1 MAPLVG
7 NLSDVNSVNHGDA
20 NVQCTPATPW
30 SIFLFFAS
38 NYLAHC
44 ATVKMYP
51 GSPASLTI
59 FATGLALF
67 FPSSGII
74 RALFSI
80 KRHARFRRN
89 RNPLERA
96 AAAGALRMVVRNEDW
111 EPREGDQVRP
121 LLNKRGEMLLADGT
135 PLPKLA
141 ADGPGEEAPVAG
153 SPQRLS
159 PGTPAISGI
168 LAEEDDPVS
177 EESDDAKPFSFA
189 SFTESTIQKFHGLS
203 LLPPGYSWRDV
214 PPDAKISWEQPARE
228 EPGSQTGGAPDVS
241 SNYNWIQS
249 LIAIFQAGSA
259 ALTLYRSRGDQIQR
273 YGYAAFG
280 LTVVPY
286 LVMSI
291 VNLMASIAT
300 ADYPTV
306 YMVGSAEMD
315 EARRRGGVFDGVV
328 GRLESDIETSNA
340 DAPLYELKYKHLD
353 PATPKE
359 FVKVLERVS
368 GSGAYPPSINISSS
382 SYANEA
388 GMLSVAAYT
397 PLAPHSR
404 PLPRT
409 RSILSNRLVQEFI
422 IPTLLSSLSLVVV
435 GALTRFNAGA
445 STVAQ
450 RGLTMSWL
458 IIGIVFGWWADMN
471 AGLFFI
477 VSLGFL
483 IVPAVGGFIVVAEM
497 LREYGICD
505 SA

>member
-189 SFTESTIQKFHGLS
+189 SFTESTIQ
-203 LLPPGYSWRDV
+203 
-214 PPDAKISWEQPARE
+214 
-228 EPGSQTGGAPDVS
+228 
-241 SNYNWIQS
+241 
-249 LIAIFQAGSA
+249 
-259 ALTLYRSRGDQIQR
+259 
-273 YGYAAFG
+273 
-280 LTVVPY
+280 
-286 LVMSI
+286 
-291 VNLMASIAT
+291 
-300 ADYPTV
+300 
-306 YMVGSAEMD
+306 
-315 EARRRGGVFDGVV
+315 
-328 GRLESDIETSNA
+328 
-340 DAPLYELKYKHLD
+340 
-353 PATPKE
+353 
-359 FVKVLERVS
+359 
-368 GSGAYPPSINISSS
+368 
-382 SYANEA
+382 
-388 GMLSVAAYT
+388 
-397 PLAPHSR
+397 
-404 PLPRT
+404 
-409 RSILSNRLVQEFI
+409 
-422 IPTLLSSLSLVVV
+422 
-435 GALTRFNAGA
+435 
-445 STVAQ
+445 
-450 RGLTMSWL
+450 
-458 IIGIVFGWWADMN
+458 
-471 AGLFFI
+471 
-477 VSLGFL
+477 
-483 IVPAVGGFIVVAEM
+483 
-497 LREYGICD
+497 
-505 SA
+505 